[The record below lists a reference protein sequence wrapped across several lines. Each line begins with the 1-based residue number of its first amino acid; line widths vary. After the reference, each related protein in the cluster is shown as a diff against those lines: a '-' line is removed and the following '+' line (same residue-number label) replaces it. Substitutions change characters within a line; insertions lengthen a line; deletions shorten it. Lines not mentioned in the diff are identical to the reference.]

1 MKIVLRTGWKKS
13 GRYRVRS
20 LVKED
25 TASQVRR
32 NWFRRIVISSRGEDD
47 PESPPTDG

>member
-1 MKIVLRTGWKKS
+1 MKIVLRTAWKKR
-13 GRYRVRS
+13 GDYRVRS

-32 NWFRRIVISSRGEDD
+32 NWFRRIVISSNREDN
-47 PESPPTDG
+47 PESPPTNG